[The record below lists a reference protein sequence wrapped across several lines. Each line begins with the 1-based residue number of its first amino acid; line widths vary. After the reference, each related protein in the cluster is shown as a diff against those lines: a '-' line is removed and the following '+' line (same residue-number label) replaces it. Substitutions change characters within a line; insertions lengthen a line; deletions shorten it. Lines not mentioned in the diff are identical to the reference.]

1 MRAMYT
7 HPSFTRRGIGRL
19 ILALCEDAARTEG
32 FTCVELMAT
41 MAGEPLYR
49 ACGYAAIEEVIDGRG
64 GVGVPLL
71 RMKKML

>member
-1 MRAMYT
+1 MYT
-7 HPSFTRRGIGRL
+7 HPSFTRQGVGRL

-41 MAGEPLYR
+41 MAGQPLYR
-49 ACGYAAIEEVIDGRG
+49 ACGYDAIEEIVDERG

-71 RMKKML
+71 RMKKVL